1 MATTSGKNPRSEAEF
16 AATAASAAAAVVNRP
31 GGARSLTVDDILC
44 GESSVRSAL
53 DTIGGAWSILVLT
66 ALRSGPCRYS
76 EIKRSVRGI
85 SDRRL
90 SGTLRDFVRDGLTE
104 RRVLST
110 IPSHVEYELTALG
123 HEVGDSV
130 STFVV
135 DIMRL
140 APRVAE
146 ARGKS

>member
-1 MATTSGKNPRSEAEF
+1 VATTSGKVPRSDAEY
-16 AATAASAAAAVVNRP
+16 AAVAAAAAAAVASRP
-31 GGARSLTVDDILC
+31 GGARSLTVDDVLC

-76 EIKRSVRGI
+76 EIKRAVRGI

-110 IPSHVEYELTALG
+110 IPSHVEYELTPLG
-123 HEVGDSV
+123 REVSDSV

-140 APRVAE
+140 APRVAA
-146 ARGKS
+146 ARAKS